1 MKTTIRSAAAVL
13 LLLCTPFA
21 ALAQEPS
28 LVNSNGTQ
36 IDTDAERE
44 AFRTAIDAAHED
56 IDKAGDVVNAQPYTA
71 ARISAW
77 NSSVSAPLRGA
88 YIGDSLSSNSGTF
101 GLGPNMGRAGHIGLS
116 IRSGSITG
124 TVTDHSF
131 PNTGRTDIWINGA
144 GQTFAIGSSAEFT
157 VGGSATGDIRGDR
170 ACVAYVAGPGKGT
183 FDLQYQV
190 NAAGAW
196 TTLATINTANA
207 STIGVFQTYNL
218 PTTNSPYFRLRVNNV
233 TGGIVELAPL
243 TGIFNSTGG
252 GVIYIAAGMASGL
265 DISPN
270 VLATPPAVFT
280 PIWTG
285 LAPDYVVSLW
295 ADAASSWDSGGAWRT
310 FYAQARTARAATDWI
325 QISRNPS
332 HEAYLSGYPSWA
344 TATAYTLGQKV
355 LREVSTGV
363 FRNYNCISAHTSG
376 ASTAPGTGASWDTV
390 WEEFISPE
398 ADAASAAIAA
408 AQAVSQRA
416 WALAERQTFLNGM
429 EIFGGSW
436 INANA
441 RGLMNDVVHPNAAG
455 VTLRNLSLWGKMP
468 LGRAYL
474 GGGLMT
480 GQLLGAAGANL
491 RAQDLTTQPFQ
502 YTGPLES
509 TGTAAAIR
517 FTDTASPLDNSRA
530 AVIDKLTSGS
540 NRMIRFMEA
549 GTVGGYFDF
558 GSGLI
563 GLYPGGDNWAFGS
576 TATRWNV
583 FAAGISA
590 RQRTDTA
597 ATVTVVATDHTVFCS
612 AASNAQTVNLPQA
625 SANNGRLLVFVKT
638 DSSGNAVTI
647 DPSGSE
653 TINGATTLAL
663 SAQWD
668 RCNIQSN
675 GSNWIRID

>member
-1 MKTTIRSAAAVL
+1 MKSPRTSLKSLLAAL
-13 LLLCTPFA
+13 LLLPLIASGQT
-21 ALAQEPS
+21 S
-28 LVNSNGTQ
+28 LVNGKGGGV
-36 IDTDAERE
+36 TDPD
-44 AFRTAIDAAHED
+44 AFRAAIDAAHED
-56 IDKAGDVVNAQPYTA
+56 LDRAGDVVNSQPFTA

-77 NSSVSAPLRGA
+77 TSSLSAPLRGA

-157 VGGSATGDIRGDR
+157 VNGSATGDIRGDR
-170 ACVAYVAGPGKGT
+170 ACVAWVAGPGKGS

-190 NAAGAW
+190 NATGAW
-196 TTLATINTANA
+196 TTLGTINTANA

-218 PTTNSPYFRLRVNNV
+218 PTSNSPFFRLRVNNV

-243 TGIFNSTGG
+243 TGIYNSTGG

-265 DISPN
+265 DITPN
-270 VLATPPAVFT
+270 VLATPSAVFT

-295 ADAASSWDSGGAWRT
+295 ADAASSWNSGGAWRT
-310 FYAQARTARAATDWI
+310 FYAQARAAFANSDWI

-332 HEAYLSGYPSWA
+332 HEAYLSGYPSW
-344 TATAYTLGQKV
+344 TSGTAYTVGQKV

-363 FRNYNCISAHTSG
+363 FRNYNCIGNHTAG
-376 ASTAPGTGASWDTV
+376 TTTAPGTGASWATV
-390 WEEFISPE
+390 WQEFISPE
-398 ADAASAAIAA
+398 ADVASAAIAS
-408 AQAVSQRA
+408 AQAVSQRT

-502 YTGPLES
+502 YAGPLES
-509 TGTAAAIR
+509 TGAAAAVR
-517 FTDTASPLDNSRA
+517 FADTASPLDNSRNG
-530 AVIDKLTSGS
+530 VIDKLTSGS

-576 TATRWNV
+576 TSARWNV
-583 FAAGISA
+583 FGAGMSA
-590 RQRTDTA
+590 RQRTVTS
-597 ATVTVVATDHTVFCS
+597 ATTIVGTDHTIFFDATAGAIS
-612 AASNAQTVNLPQA
+612 QALPAAASH
-625 SANNGRLLVFVKT
+625 NGRIYSLKKI

-647 DPSGSE
+647 DPNASE
-653 TINGATTLAL
+653 TIDGATTISL
-663 SAQWD
+663 SAQWQHA
-668 RCNIQSN
+668 RIQSN
-675 GSNWIRID
+675 GTAWFRID